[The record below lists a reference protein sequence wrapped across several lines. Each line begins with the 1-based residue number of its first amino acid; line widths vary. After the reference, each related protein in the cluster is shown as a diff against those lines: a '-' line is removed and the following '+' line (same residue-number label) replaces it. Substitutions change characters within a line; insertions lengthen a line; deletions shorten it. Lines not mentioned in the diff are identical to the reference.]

1 MCLGTQTIE
10 SSIVPGQLGYWSV
23 ATIYAAFA
31 VGALILSSGVV
42 SKISPKVC
50 IVTVLN
56 LKICSGQQ

>member
-56 LKICSGQQ
+56 